1 MRISSPESFIRR
13 LELIEVERNRWNKL
27 QASSVGGFSLCIW
40 LGGEVQRDRAMAS
53 P

>member
-27 QASSVGGFSLCIW
+27 QASFCLGVLSVY
-40 LGGEVQRDRAMAS
+40 MAGW
-53 P
+53 